1 MPIGFVRPG
10 AYPFNPLNQG
20 GFNSNNSTGPKNT
33 FFRDLWNDKDFKKE
47 VKGQVAGLANNYSED
62 NNKRSDMNF
71 NARHPGSQ
79 YDVFDKFNNN
89 MTKGLYFS
97 DEYLWTGCL
106 EHAIA
111 TGGRITRNNYE
122 IHYDRS
128 PYTDNY
134 TRAMDVYDKATGLD
148 FI

>member
-33 FFRDLWNDKDFKKE
+33 FFRDLWNDKDFRKE
-47 VKGQVAGLANNYSED
+47 VKGQMAGLANNYSED
-62 NNKRSDMNF
+62 YNKRSDMNF

-111 TGGRITRNNYE
+111 TGGRIIRNNYE

-128 PYTDNY
+128 PYTDN
-134 TRAMDVYDKATGLD
+134 
-148 FI
+148 